1 MFAKKK
7 TLLLLLFLILISFAG
22 GLNVSAAGKKK
33 LVLIDPAHGGKDY
46 GIQLNNDTSEKDITL
61 AVALLIKKELSGEKN
76 IEVVLTR
83 ETDQNIDLE
92 ERREIIKKIKPDF
105 FISLHINGGFGKNAS
120 GFELYYP
127 EYAENTINE
136 KKKAKDDNVQLKNKA
151 QNDSLVMAKTIQEN
165 LSILFPRQGRGLR
178 KADLPVIEGFTI
190 PALAVELSF
199 GTNTEDK
206 KKLLSSKIQADIAK
220 TLTKS
225 IRTFF
230 R

>member
-178 KADLPVIEGFTI
+178 KADLPVIEGFII